1 MAWFLRLNLVI
12 EKHDDF
18 IVEAGL
24 FIVVL
29 LSNQLITK
37 LLADWNKN
45 CKNFQ
50 ILSLYLPYY
59 IEYYP

>member
-45 CKNFQ
+45 CKNF
-50 ILSLYLPYY
+50 
-59 IEYYP
+59 